1 MYYPSQRL
9 SVLAFVFTTKLNKNE
24 ALITHQKRVP
34 FSFDHANCISVREY
48 IYFVGTSVY
57 VTVRSMKTLASSL
70 RCKNAQKSESLG
82 SQHGA
87 GELKGFSVAILPS
100 ICLSSGMNIC
110 GVAVFSHSRQ
120 FLYSF
125 IKINFTWMSDL
136 ICCHKQ
142 FRLQIQYI
150 NIYIYYCAMEN
161 KCKTNHNMF
170 CLVFSFCPLICALIS
185 FFKEM
190 LY

>member
-9 SVLAFVFTTKLNKNE
+9 SVLAFVFTTMLNKTE
-24 ALITHQKRVP
+24 VLITHQKCVP
-34 FSFDHANCISVREY
+34 FSFDHANCISVRDY
-48 IYFVGTSVY
+48 IYFIGTSVY
-57 VTVRSMKTLASSL
+57 VTVCFMKTLAFPAL
-70 RCKNAQKSESLG
+70 QKSIEIKARLTA
-82 SQHGA
+82 QYRRA
-87 GELKGFSVAILPS
+87 KGFLSHHTS
-100 ICLSSGMNIC
+100 IHLSSGMNIC

-150 NIYIYYCAMEN
+150 QILLCNG
-161 KCKTNHNMF
+161 K
-170 CLVFSFCPLICALIS
+170 
-185 FFKEM
+185 
-190 LY
+190 